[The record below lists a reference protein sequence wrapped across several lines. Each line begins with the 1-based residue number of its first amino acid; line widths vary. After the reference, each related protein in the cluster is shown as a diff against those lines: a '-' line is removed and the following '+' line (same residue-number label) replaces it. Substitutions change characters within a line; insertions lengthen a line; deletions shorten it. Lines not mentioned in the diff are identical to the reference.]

1 MARNHC
7 TSENIN
13 HTETQKQSTTPKTI
27 TYERKCKECGRIFYS
42 TAKNTQYCKFCS
54 TLRRET
60 QVKKNTETR
69 RMKIGQTRNK
79 ITTGH
84 AYNLDGKRVVIP
96 NDYML
101 NAVSIFASYLGV
113 SYGKFDSW
121 KEKNMDEYLEWER
134 QMLIDLLS
142 RVKSARCA
150 VRELLRARCSKSTRD
165 KGCDKHER
173 TLCYRSGTRHV

>member
-7 TSENIN
+7 TSENSN

-42 TAKNTQYCKFCS
+42 TAKNTQYCKSCS

-121 KEKNMDEYLEWER
+121 KKKIWTNTLNGNVR
-134 QMLIDLLS
+134 CSLIMLS

-150 VRELLRARCSKSTRD
+150 V
-165 KGCDKHER
+165 
-173 TLCYRSGTRHV
+173 

>member
-7 TSENIN
+7 TSENSN

-42 TAKNTQYCKFCS
+42 TAKNTQYCKSCS
-54 TLRRET
+54 TLSRET

-134 QMLIDLLS
+134 QMLIDYVEQSKKCKMCGPRAPS
-142 RVKSARCA
+142 RKVFEKYKR
-150 VRELLRARCSKSTRD
+150 
-165 KGCDKHER
+165 
-173 TLCYRSGTRHV
+173 

>member
-7 TSENIN
+7 TSENSN

-27 TYERKCKECGRIFYS
+27 MYERKCKECGRIFYS
-42 TAKNTQYCKFCS
+42 TAKNTQYCKSCS

-121 KEKNMDEYLEWER
+121 TNTLNGNVR
-134 QMLIDLLS
+134 CSLIMLS